1 MNPKKLLTAL
11 ALTALLA
18 PALASAAVTA
28 DTAAAGSH
36 GNRDDR
42 NGNPRAVLH
51 NAKALSRFLKLT
63 PEQAKTLQTL
73 EKDLQAK
80 AKPLADQIKPLHE
93 QLRTL
98 LDTASPDPC
107 QAGEIV
113 VHIDSL
119 RDQIRAAFGQF
130 DDSFS
135 AILTPDQLARY
146 EALKAAAGIG
156 GDGEGDD
163 A

>member
-28 DTAAAGSH
+28 DAAAAGGH
-36 GNRDDR
+36 GNRGGGD
-42 NGNPRAVLH
+42 PRAVLH
-51 NAKALSRFLKLT
+51 NAKALARFLKLT
-63 PEQAKTLQTL
+63 PDQAKTLQTL

-93 QLRTL
+93 QLRAL
-98 LDTASPDPC
+98 LDTASPDAC

-156 GDGEGDD
+156 DDGEDD
-163 A
+163 